1 MAGANA
7 TLPAT
12 LGALQNELLLNSLPG
27 ATDVNTGKLA
37 GWLLEGP
44 LPPSRRRQPPLPPPP
59 DLLPF
64 T

>member
-12 LGALQNELLLNSLPG
+12 LGALQSELLLNSLPG

-37 GWLLEGP
+37 EWLLKGH
-44 LPPSRRRQPPLPPPP
+44 RRLPPPAASRRYR
-59 DLLPF
+59 LRRISLP
-64 T
+64 